1 MFLETA
7 NKKVVQANKENLE
20 FYNQHYEENKTE
32 AAKQA
37 ALELEEYIRTH
48 QPHILKKIFCCA
60 KPYTGEEED
69 ESIHSIEYSSGDSG
83 DDENKLGRQF
93 LKAKEREKTRIMFK
107 LWYKVLAKAKGAVL
121 VLNVF
126 RQLTR
131 RIYLFGTSKKLKYV
145 VEQERKPHWYII
157 LPNSITHTV
166 WNVIVLLLLL

>member
-1 MFLETA
+1 
-7 NKKVVQANKENLE
+7 
-20 FYNQHYEENKTE
+20 
-32 AAKQA
+32 
-37 ALELEEYIRTH
+37 
-48 QPHILKKIFCCA
+48 
-60 KPYTGEEED
+60 
-69 ESIHSIEYSSGDSG
+69 
-83 DDENKLGRQF
+83 
-93 LKAKEREKTRIMFK
+93 MFK

-145 VEQERKPHWYII
+145 VEQERRPHWYII